1 MADSTVTWRG
11 AVPMDQFYGNGGGR
25 KDANQSDPHT
35 ASSKFDVRPFHGSN
49 VESAMKGA
57 VPYIGSED

>member
-1 MADSTVTWRG
+1 MADSTVTWKG

-25 KDANQSDPHT
+25 EDAAQVDPHM
-35 ASSKFDVRPFHGSN
+35 ARSGFDVRPFHGQG

-57 VPYIGSED
+57 VPYVGTEG